1 MRCQTQG
8 MPHLPSSSPVSSAGS
23 RPRVVALTGG
33 IGSGKSTV
41 AALLAQRGAYVVDAD
56 QLAREVVTPGSSGLT
71 EVVAAFG
78 ERVLTPEGHLDR
90 AALASVVFG
99 DPDARAM
106 LEAITHP
113 RVEQR
118 SRELFAVAPPD
129 ALLIYDVPL
138 LAESEGKRALRDE
151 YAAIVVVDASNETRL
166 ARLVARGLDPD
177 DAKRRMGA
185 QTSRDGRLAI
195 ADYVVPNNG
204 SLEELRAEVDQLWGL
219 LTERL
224 SGAGFTV

>member
-1 MRCQTQG
+1 
-8 MPHLPSSSPVSSAGS
+8 MPHPFSAKPQASAGS

-41 AALLAQRGAYVVDAD
+41 AALLAERGAYVVDAD
-56 QLAREVVTPGSSGLT
+56 QLAREVVTPGSSGLA
-71 EVVAAFG
+71 EVVDAFG
-78 ERVLTPEGHLDR
+78 EGVLRPDGQLDR

-99 DPDARAM
+99 DPRARAV
-106 LEAITHP
+106 LEGITHP

-118 SRELFAVAPPD
+118 ARELFGVAPRG

-138 LAESEGKRALRDE
+138 LAVGRGEQPLLDQF
-151 YAAIVVVDASNETRL
+151 AAVVVVDASDETRL
-166 ARLVARGLDPD
+166 GRLLARGLEAG
-177 DAKRRMGA
+177 DAERRMSA
-185 QTSRDGRLAI
+185 QSSREERLAI
-195 ADYVVPNNG
+195 ADYVIRNDG
-204 SLEELRAEVDQLWGL
+204 TLKELRAEVDQLWGL